1 MPAGEGEGRGD
12 LVVGRRRED
21 CGSRAHRSKRLR
33 VVMINLQLEQAQGVP
48 PIPFGVAQ
56 GKAGLQAVLEMSAAG
71 SAFGCGSRENIA
83 PQERPAIRQACA
95 EARRT
100 QDAVGGGA
108 ATPLHTRRGLPV
120 LMRGVVD
127 RKSVV

>member
-1 MPAGEGEGRGD
+1 
-12 LVVGRRRED
+12 
-21 CGSRAHRSKRLR
+21 
-33 VVMINLQLEQAQGVP
+33 MINLQLEQAEGFP
-48 PIPFGVAQ
+48 RIPLGGAR
-56 GKAGLQAVLEMSAAG
+56 GKAGGQGVLEMRAAG
-71 SAFGCGSRENIA
+71 SAFVCGSRENTA
-83 PQERPAIRQACA
+83 PQERPAIRQAGG